1 MYIVFKDT
9 LTGDLAKTDDGCGS
23 IHYWSEGNG
32 ACDCNRAVF
41 FPEAEQP
48 LRCGDSPYR
57 YQAVDVLDSG
67 YCTIQQAIDESNV
80 DVHPDKKLK
89 TKADVIRVIN
99 NGLY

>member
-23 IHYWSEGNG
+23 IYYWSEGNG

-41 FPEAEQP
+41 FPEADMW
-48 LRCGDSPYR
+48 CGDSPYR

-67 YCTIQQAIDESNV
+67 YCTIQEAIDLCNV
-80 DVHPDKKLK
+80 DVFPDKNLE
-89 TKADVIRVIN
+89 TKEDVIRVIN